1 MQMDAQVMDALEL
14 LERER
19 GVPVEAILDALAN
32 ALVSAYKRSPGAA
45 EEARVTIDPDSGDII
60 VYAQELDED
69 GNVVDEWE
77 DTPEDFGRIAAQTA
91 KQVIQQRLR
100 EVKREQV
107 FDLYEGREGD
117 LVTGIVQ
124 QIDNR
129 FAILDLGDAEA
140 IMPGAERIP
149 YERLQRGNRVK
160 ALIIEVRGETKGPQI
175 VVSRSHP
182 DLVRRLLE
190 LEVPE
195 LADGTVEIV
204 AIAREPGH
212 RTKIAVQSHDPNVDA
227 KGAAVGARGSRVRQV
242 VNELRGEKVDVVQWR
257 ENTAEF
263 IAEALG
269 PARVK
274 EVQIDEETKTATVI
288 VGEHQ
293 LSLAIGKEGQNARL
307 AARLSGY
314 KVDIRSDREGEEGEQ
329 GEAPVEGVVAEP
341 DEAAT
346 VAESPADEES
356 MAESVATAPEKS
368 GAGATGADTGTTAD
382 EATAAE
388 TPAEQPENPED
399 FEETAVAADE
409 PAAADEEE

>member
-1 MQMDAQVMDALEL
+1 MKMDANVMDALEL

-19 GVPVEAILDALAN
+19 GVPVDMLLDALAN

-45 EEARVTIDPDSGDII
+45 EEARVTIDPDTGDIF
-60 VYAQELDED
+60 VYAQDLDED
-69 GNVVDEWE
+69 GNVTREWE

-100 EVKREQV
+100 DVKREQV
-107 FDLYEGREGD
+107 FDVYAGREGD
-117 LVTGIVQ
+117 LITGIVQ
-124 QIDNR
+124 QVDGR
-129 FAILDLGDAEA
+129 FTILDLGDAEA
-140 IMPGAERIP
+140 ILPGSERIP
-149 YERLQRGNRVK
+149 YERLERGNRVK
-160 ALIIEVRGETKGPQI
+160 ALILEVRNETKGPQI

-212 RTKIAVQSHDPNVDA
+212 RTKIAVVSHDPNVDP
-227 KGAAVGARGSRVRQV
+227 KGACVGARGSRVRQV

-257 ENTAEF
+257 ENTSQF

-269 PARVK
+269 PAKVK
-274 EVQIDEETKTATVI
+274 EVRVDEVNKVAEVI
-288 VGEHQ
+288 VSEHQ

-314 KVDIRSDREGEEGEQ
+314 KVDIRSDYAGVPDPVVTAEPIPMA
-329 GEAPVEGVVAEP
+329 EAPIDADTLELEPGTTVAAPEAATEELAAETAEETPPDMVEVLVDVAEP
-341 DEAAT
+341 VTAGEDER
-346 VAESPADEES
+346 
-356 MAESVATAPEKS
+356 
-368 GAGATGADTGTTAD
+368 
-382 EATAAE
+382 
-388 TPAEQPENPED
+388 
-399 FEETAVAADE
+399 
-409 PAAADEEE
+409 